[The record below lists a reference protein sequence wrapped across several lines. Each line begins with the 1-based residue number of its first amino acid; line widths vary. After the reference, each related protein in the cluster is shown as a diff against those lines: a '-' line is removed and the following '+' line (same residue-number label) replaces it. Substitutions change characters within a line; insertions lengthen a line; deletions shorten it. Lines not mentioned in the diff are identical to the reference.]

1 MINTAM
7 KEKVNKGA
15 DSSKAHDFLK
25 DVQYQNAVFAIRR
38 IETDRGGLTLRQ
50 IWEETEKLRER
61 LIGVEGE
68 LRDCYLLDWLPNPV
82 KAYEGSST
90 NPVRTQMCVLI
101 LFALRLIKAER
112 DQAKNP
118 HRELIRAIVRLVGER
133 AKEEA
138 SLMEDLCK
146 LMRTIDQ
153 DGDANEAKGK
163 VVEFGVDI
171 LAPDKEWSE
180 QLREIVERYKGKAY
194 EAGIIAYGAANEARF
209 EAIWEA
215 LLQDDWFVAE
225 MRHPTLEQP
234 FNLKLLFNVYG
245 MIYRCARVIYT
256 LKIRGGQSL
265 AKAFGENPNATGKN
279 KPYSK
284 DYFNDTTHFDR
295 FRTIMANLKLDE
307 Q

>member
-1 MINTAM
+1 M
-7 KEKVNKGA
+7 KEHVNRGA

-25 DVQYQNAVFAIRR
+25 DVQYQNAVFAIRQ

-68 LRDCYLLDWLPNPV
+68 LRDCYLIDWLPDPV
-82 KAYEGSST
+82 KAYKDISE
-90 NPVRTQMCVLI
+90 NPMRTQMCVLI

-118 HRELIRAIVRLVGER
+118 HAPIIEAIVRLVGER

-146 LMRTIDQ
+146 LIRVIDQ

-171 LAPDKEWSE
+171 LANDKEWSE
-180 QLREIVERYKGKAY
+180 QLRTIVEWYKQKAY
-194 EAGIIAYGAANEARF
+194 EAGIVASGGPGELF
-209 EAIWEA
+209 ETIWEV
-215 LLQDDWFVAE
+215 LLQDDWFVTE
-225 MRHPTLEQP
+225 MSHPSLGQS
-234 FNLKLLFNVYG
+234 FNLKLLFNIYG
-245 MIYRCARVIYT
+245 MIFRRMPSVYYAS
-256 LKIRGGQSL
+256 KIRGGQSL
-265 AKAFGENPNATGKN
+265 AKCIGEKEGG

-284 DYFNDTTHFDR
+284 GYFNDTTHFDR
-295 FRTIMANLKLDE
+295 FCTIMTNNKIG
-307 Q
+307 

>member
-1 MINTAM
+1 M

-25 DVQYQNAVFAIRR
+25 DVQYQNAVFAIRQ

-61 LIGVEGE
+61 LIGVEKE
-68 LRDCYLLDWLPNPV
+68 LRDSYLIDWLPDPV
-82 KAYEGSST
+82 KAYKDISE
-90 NPVRTQMCVLI
+90 NPMRTQMCVLI

-180 QLREIVERYKGKAY
+180 QLREIVELYKGKAY
-194 EAGIIAYGAANEARF
+194 EAGIVAEGALGKLF
-209 EAIWEA
+209 ETEWEV

-225 MRHPTLEQP
+225 MRHPTLGQP
-234 FNLKLLFNVYG
+234 FNLKLLFNFFG
-245 MIYRCARVIYT
+245 MIYRSVPSVYDT
-256 LKIRGGQSL
+256 WKIKGGQSL
-265 AKAFGENPNATGKN
+265 ARTIGYNPNARGKN
-279 KPYSK
+279 KCYSK
-284 DYFNDTTHFDR
+284 EYFNDMTHFDR
-295 FRTIMANLKLDE
+295 YREIMDNYKNW
-307 Q
+307 